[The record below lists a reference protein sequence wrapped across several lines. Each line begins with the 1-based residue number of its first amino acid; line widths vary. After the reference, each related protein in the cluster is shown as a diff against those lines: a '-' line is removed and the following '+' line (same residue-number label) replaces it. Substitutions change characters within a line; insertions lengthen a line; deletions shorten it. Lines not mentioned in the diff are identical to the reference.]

1 MPEGKKCLIYTR
13 PCKFPQPDS
22 LELQKERLRQFARQ
36 QGYTVVGE
44 TTDLA
49 TVQDASRSHSF
60 DVLAV
65 SKLNQLARNVG
76 DVLPILDDLS
86 ASGQKVH
93 AVQEGIVDPSNYRA
107 IAVITSVY
115 QQMEAA
121 AEAPDGGESQEHTTE
136 PEESQAFT
144 LT

>member
-1 MPEGKKCLIYTR
+1 MQENKRCLIYTR
-13 PCKFPQPDS
+13 THALPQNDS
-22 LELQKERLRQFARQ
+22 LEQQKEYLRQYAEA

-44 TTDLA
+44 ATDLA
-49 TVQDASRSHSF
+49 SVQAAAQSHSF

-65 SKLNQLARNVG
+65 SKLNQLARDVES
-76 DVLPILDDLS
+76 VLPILDDFS

-93 AVQEGIVDPSNYRA
+93 AVQEGIVDPSNYRG
-107 IAVITSVY
+107 IAVITAVF

-121 AEAPDGGESQEHTTE
+121 AEAPDDRESREHTTE
-136 PEESQAFT
+136 SEEGQAFT